1 MFLTL
6 KRCYFYYFATTIW
19 KEGMS
24 FSIFCLRVCLTVVFS
39 TFGLKFCSYFKSSLS
54 CFFFFLIYQQVI
66 FVFSIFKKY

>member
-54 CFFFFLIYQQVI
+54 FFFFNLSTSDLCFLNI
-66 FVFSIFKKY
+66 